1 MESTKEHIML
11 VAFKLFAQKGYKDV
25 SMSMLVKES
34 GLSKGA
40 FYHYFEN
47 KEQLFVESLD
57 NLFFSYTPFN
67 QSEDSKLKD
76 SLKENVQDYIRNAR
90 NMIKKMKEQFS
101 DVNLEQGYYRLMID
115 AVNYAPNFYKKV
127 IESNEMELKFW
138 KRIFKKA
145 QDQGEIKADLDIE
158 LLAYQF
164 QYVQDGIGLQG
175 VFTGKMEK
183 LYETFE
189 KIFNQIYD
197 IIKN

>member
-1 MESTKEHIML
+1 ML

-67 QSEDSKLKD
+67 QPEDSKLKD

-127 IESNEMELKFW
+127 IDSNEMELKFW
-138 KRIFKKA
+138 IRIFKKA
-145 QDQGEIKADLDIE
+145 QDQGEIKTDLDIE

>member
-1 MESTKEHIML
+1 ML

-25 SMSMLVKES
+25 SMNMLVKES

-67 QSEDSKLKD
+67 QPEESLLKD

-90 NMIKKMKEQFS
+90 NMIKKMKHQFS
-101 DVNLEQGYYRLMID
+101 DVKLEQGYYRLMID

-145 QDQGEIKADLDIE
+145 QDQGEIKADLNVE

-175 VFTGKMEK
+175 LFTGKMED
-183 LYETFE
+183 LYETYE

-197 IIKN
+197 IIKK